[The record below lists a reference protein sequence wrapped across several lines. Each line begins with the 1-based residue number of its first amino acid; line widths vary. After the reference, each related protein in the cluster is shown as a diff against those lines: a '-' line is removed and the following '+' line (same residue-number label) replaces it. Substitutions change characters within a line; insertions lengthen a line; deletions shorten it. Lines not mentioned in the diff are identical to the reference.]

1 MNGIL
6 LVTGGEAPGSPIP
19 GSTRD
24 SVQKFTVP
32 RSSIILSILF
42 GNRLPSLLPHSYPFR
57 PTSGSRYTVTHLGR
71 RLSAT
76 QVYGVQS
83 PAPDKC
89 CASAVL
95 ELKRFETKTHSHANT
110 VIQNNIQNLLQ
121 HSSFTR

>member
-42 GNRLPSLLPHSYPFR
+42 GNRLPSSFPVRTLLD
-57 PTSGSRYTVTHLGR
+57 
-71 RLSAT
+71 
-76 QVYGVQS
+76 Q
-83 PAPDKC
+83 PAVRDI
-89 CASAVL
+89 
-95 ELKRFETKTHSHANT
+95 R
-110 VIQNNIQNLLQ
+110 
-121 HSSFTR
+121 